1 MQDNTTI
8 QIILYCT
15 VKSKVEYKLVH
26 CLQYHSLSSSGAFVS
41 PTFFTFLTFNH
52 VIEWLWHQ
60 ACAEKFYLHKQ
71 KVRRLLNW
79 NWIDLFV
86 WLRLLPI
93 ICHFVRI
100 SYKYAPGSSTE
111 HILATMIMHK
121 IKTATDSLQVVTTQT
136 ERGCV
141 NCPRRSI
148 LRYVRYVSLKM
159 YVRTPTLNMCS
170 LKVQQFLLPFRL

>member
-60 ACAEKFYLHKQ
+60 ACAEKFYFHKQ
-71 KVRRLLNW
+71 KVRWLLSW

-86 WLRLLPI
+86 WLHLLPI

-121 IKTATDSLQVVTTQT
+121 IKTATDSLQVVQHKHREGMCALSQEKYFKVCKVCVAVPGRNQT
-136 ERGCV
+136 LFSCV
-141 NCPRRSI
+141 FI
-148 LRYVRYVSLKM
+148 VFKLV
-159 YVRTPTLNMCS
+159 
-170 LKVQQFLLPFRL
+170 